1 MNLRHL
7 GRLGAVVLLCV
18 GGISLALF
26 LLLSPAQRARAL
38 DGSIGVV
45 KGLFAN
51 TSPDPTAS
59 PLVPP
64 EESLLMSEEPDPAES
79 SSWPSFPISLLGLL
93 CLLPLCLILAMV
105 VIWRR
110 IRRTS
115 ADKNGA
121 ALGKT
126 AVLNVPEPELP
137 AKPYLRHRGMIWE
150 LQASQTLGRD
160 SQTTRVITEAM
171 TGWQTVSAMHAEISR
186 QQDRWVIKDLN
197 SLNGIYINGI
207 RTGHNLLK
215 DGDKL
220 RLGAVEFIF
229 CTGEQAVQQ

>member
-1 MNLRHL
+1 MSSHYLL
-7 GRLGAVVLLCV
+7 RLGFVLLLCL
-18 GGISLALF
+18 GIASLAL
-26 LLLSPAQRARAL
+26 LLLFMPAQSAIAL
-38 DGSIGVV
+38 NRTRGFASQ
-45 KGLFAN
+45 LFTDTVPN
-51 TSPDPTAS
+51 PTIS
-59 PLVPP
+59 PLAPPP
-64 EESLLMSEEPDPAES
+64 ESLPVLKETGAAES
-79 SSWPSFPISLLGLL
+79 VSQSFLSFHLLGLF
-93 CLLPLCLILAMV
+93 CLLPLCLILALV

-110 IRRTS
+110 MRRTS
-115 ADKNGA
+115 ADKA
-121 ALGKT
+121 AEVTGKAT
-126 AVLNVPEPELP
+126 ATASAEPALP
-137 AKPYLRHRGMIWE
+137 ARPYLRHRGMIWE

-160 SQTTRVITEAM
+160 SQATRVITEAM